1 MNRNQELRLGRHC
14 VFAMHVH
21 LIFVTKYRRKVFD
34 GDAIAKLGE
43 HLERHAVE
51 PKLLRCILRRR
62 SAGDHQ
68 TLCRT
73 AKPALMRAGR
83 LISPR
88 KCGAFGS
95 GRYAPTHLD
104 GALRRKLVKTRLQS
118 FIFQVTKNSLFTF
131 ILPVIKFCCNN
142 FRQEFFLVKFTL
154 AGKRTSMF
162 LVIDLPW

>member
-104 GALRRKLVKTRLQS
+104 GALRRKLVKMRGSEKPLVASCYQLS
-118 FIFQVTKNSLFTF
+118 FAPVISSLFHYF
-131 ILPVIKFCCNN
+131 IATPISRLSHH
-142 FRQEFFLVKFTL
+142 E
-154 AGKRTSMF
+154 
-162 LVIDLPW
+162 